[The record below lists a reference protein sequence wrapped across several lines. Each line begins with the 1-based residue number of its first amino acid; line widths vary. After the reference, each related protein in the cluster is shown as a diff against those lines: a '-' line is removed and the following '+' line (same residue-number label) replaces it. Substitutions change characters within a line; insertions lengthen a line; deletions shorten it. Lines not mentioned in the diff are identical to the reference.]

1 MDKNTVIGFILIGC
15 ILFGFSFFQNRQY
28 KKQAA
33 EQHRLDSLEQVR
45 LDSLAAIADTA
56 AVLEGEQAQTVEQ
69 AASIYKDSLFA
80 AANSAEAQIVTLEN
94 DRLAVAFTTRGA
106 QVHSVQVKDYKAYG
120 EDSLFLIKPAMSR
133 MGISIYAGQNINT
146 ADFTFDVAESTD
158 STLVMRLPS
167 QDGGYMQLS
176 YTLPHGSYELAQ
188 EISFVG
194 MNKTIPARVGSFDLD
209 WSVVIPRLEKGYK
222 NEKQYSKVDVY
233 FSGDKKPEE
242 YGRGGRDAVKSIPN
256 KIKWFA
262 FQQQFFSAIMTAP
275 EEFTSGELSV
285 RFAQED
291 DAARNL
297 MTCNASMRAD
307 FQHSDNIVVPLRIYF
322 GPNKYGVLK
331 AMDENYEKIL
341 PLGKNVIGLVSR
353 YVIIPCFNLLSKF
366 VSNFGII
373 ILLMT
378 ILIKLVISPLTIK
391 SYKSSAKMQALKPEI
406 DKLNEKYPK
415 QEDAMKKQQA
425 QMELYRR
432 ADVSPMGGCLPM
444 LLQIPILW
452 AMFRFFPASI
462 ELRQQGFLWAEDLSA
477 YDSILDFGFN
487 IPLYGDHIS
496 LFAILMAI
504 TMFFYSKMNSS
515 QMSSDPNMKS
525 MQFMTV
531 WMMPIMMLFI
541 CNNLSSG
548 LSYYYFLSNLITMLQ
563 TWVIKKWFVNP
574 EEVLAKLKAT
584 PAKAAKK
591 SKWMQRLEEA
601 QRMQQQQM
609 KNRK

>member
-15 ILFGFSFFQNRQY
+15 ILFGFSFYQNHQY

-45 LDSLAAIADTA
+45 LDSLAAIADTVK
-56 AVLEGEQAQTVEQ
+56 VLEGEQAVAAEQT
-69 AASIYKDSLFA
+69 ASIYKDSLFA
-80 AANSAEAQIVTLEN
+80 AANNAQGQILTIEN
-94 DRLAVAFTTRGA
+94 DRLAVAFNTRGA
-106 QVHSVQVKDYKAYG
+106 QVHSVQIKDYKAYG

-133 MGISIYAGQNINT
+133 MGINIYAGQNINT
-146 ADFTFDVAESTD
+146 EDFTFEVAESTD

-167 QDGGYMQLS
+167 QDGGYIQLS
-176 YTLPHGSYELAQ
+176 YALSEGSYELAQ
-188 EISFVG
+188 DIAFVG

-242 YGRGGRDAVKSIPN
+242 YGRGRDAVKSIPN
-256 KIKWFA
+256 KLKWFA

-331 AMDENYEKIL
+331 AMDDNYEKII

-353 YVIIPCFNLLSKF
+353 YVIIPCFNFLSRF

-496 LFAILMAI
+496 LFAILMAV